1 MELFRT
7 DGHLTD
13 EGLSALIDGTLDEM
27 QRLEAA
33 EHLSFCDD
41 CLLRYTQRM
50 ESAALAQPAQPLREG
65 VLARIRRRA
74 AAIFFN
80 RYAAAGAAA
89 CLALTLWGTGV
100 FGAIQ
105 PQRAPRTVQPPA
117 TTMTVTARMGTFL
130 ENSADAVQQAVEQWF
145 ARAGGA
151 HS

>member
-13 EGLSALIDGTLDEM
+13 EGLRALIDGTLDEM

-33 EHLSFCDD
+33 EHLSFCGD

-50 ESAALAQPAQPLREG
+50 DGAALAQPPQPLRES

-74 AAIFFN
+74 VAIFFN

-89 CLALTLWGTGV
+89 CLALALWGTGV
-100 FGAIQ
+100 FSALQ
-105 PQRAPRTVQPPA
+105 PQRAPRTAQPPA
-117 TTMTVTARMGTFL
+117 TTLTVTARVGTFL
-130 ENSADAVQQAVEQWF
+130 ESSADAVQQAIEQWI